1 MGCAGLGDPAVLDEL
16 NAWVWRSYGVH
27 IQQAM
32 RRDQASIPANINHG
46 DVPFQVG
53 ITLKVGLQLSDLP
66 ATNRPF
72 SWATECRQFGV
83 DPSSLKS
90 SGRWR

>member
-1 MGCAGLGDPAVLDEL
+1 MALFEVLDEL
-16 NAWVWRSYGVH
+16 NALAWRSYGVQ

-32 RRDQASIPANINHG
+32 RRDQASIPANIDDG

-53 ITLKVGLQLSDLP
+53 IRLETGLQPSDP
-66 ATNRPF
+66 PDTNRPF
-72 SWATECRQFGV
+72 SWDTECRQFGV
-83 DPSSLKS
+83 DPSSLKC